1 MSNLAEVGN
10 SKYRRIIPYAVI
22 FVPSVLLTVFFLIP
36 TIAHL
41 STSFYK
47 SEGGVVTDT
56 LTLSNYTYAFSS
68 NYVLNVMIRTFIIG
82 AVTSFFVVLLGFPLA
97 YFLSRTTSRHKSLF
111 FALCFAPL
119 LSSVTIRTYG
129 WYTVLSPTGVLNKF
143 LLWIGAI
150 TQPVE
155 FLPSTFAVII
165 GLTHVLLPYG
175 TLTLLSS
182 LQGINPNLE
191 RAAMDLGANRTITFL
206 KVILPLAMP
215 GLLAGYCLAFAI
227 TLSAYATPV
236 ILGGPRTETMA
247 TMIYTYMNSTFDWS
261 MSATLGVL
269 LIVASL
275 LLLFAASKASA
286 RKVAS

>member
-1 MSNLAEVGN
+1 MNTLIEGGDGRLRKAL
-10 SKYRRIIPYAVI
+10 PYAIV
-22 FVPSVLLTVFFLIP
+22 FVPSVILTIFFLVP
-36 TIAHL
+36 TIVHL
-41 STSFYK
+41 STSFYA

-56 LTLSNYTYAFSS
+56 LTLRNYGYAFSS
-68 NYVLNVMIRTFIIG
+68 TYVLNVMIRTFVIG
-82 AVTSFFVVLLGFPLA
+82 AITSFFVVVLGFPLA

-150 TQPVE
+150 GQPIE
-155 FLPSTFAVII
+155 FLPSTFAVIV

-182 LQGINPNLE
+182 MQGINPNLE
-191 RAAMDLGANRTITFL
+191 RAAMDLGANRTVTFFR
-206 KVILPLAMP
+206 VILPLAMP
-215 GLLAGYCLAFAI
+215 GMLAGFCLAFAI

-275 LLLFAASKASA
+275 LLLFAASRAAA
-286 RKVAS
+286 RQVKL